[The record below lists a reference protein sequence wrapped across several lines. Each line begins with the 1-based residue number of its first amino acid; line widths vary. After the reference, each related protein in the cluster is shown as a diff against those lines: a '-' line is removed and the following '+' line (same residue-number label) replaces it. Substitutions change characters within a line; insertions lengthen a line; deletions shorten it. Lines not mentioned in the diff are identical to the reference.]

1 MYVTPRERQRLDR
14 EEQQARIAA
23 ICRGMKPVRDTNRLG
38 ATRTVWN
45 ECLQR
50 YVEVR

>member
-1 MYVTPRERQRLDR
+1 MLLTPRERRADERDNQRNLVND
-14 EEQQARIAA
+14 
-23 ICRGMKPVRDTNRLG
+23 ICRNMKPVRTSNPA

>member
-1 MYVTPRERQRLDR
+1 MLTTPRDRRTDERDAQRQLVND
-14 EEQQARIAA
+14 
-23 ICRGMKPVRDTNRLG
+23 ICRRMKPVRTSN
-38 ATRTVWN
+38 TRTVWN